1 MTAEYTGSFDHWSQD
16 PAHKKS
22 ANKLRQ
28 HGVDPQCIHF
38 DVHDHTLA
46 LLEHWARDFRVEDYI
61 DRFAQRITQAQRRY
75 KRTAS
80 YHIRVMSSTDPKKPK
95 EAHK

>member
-1 MTAEYTGSFDHWSQD
+1 M
-16 PAHKKS
+16 
-22 ANKLRQ
+22 
-28 HGVDPQCIHF
+28 

-61 DRFAQRITQAQRRY
+61 DQFAQRIAQAQRRY

-80 YHIRVMSSTDPKKPK
+80 YHIRAMRCENPKKPK
-95 EAHK
+95 EAYK